1 MVLPGSD
8 GTTRKPGLTNY
19 HVARDVFKGSSFV
32 TTPDDSAILAE
43 VPDNSEFDYK
53 FPSEQHSKFVLSP
66 CSH

>member
-32 TTPDDSAILAE
+32 TTPDKSAILAE
-43 VPDNSEFDYK
+43 VPDNSELDCK
-53 FPSEQHSKFVLSP
+53 SPSEQHYKFLLSP